1 MEINK
6 LMFLSLHTIRPARG
20 SARNKKRIGR
30 GNASGHGSY
39 STRGQKGQRSRS
51 GGRNKLKRLG
61 FKQILAATPKNRGFK
76 SDKPKNQVVNLK
88 DLNDN
93 FSAGAK
99 INAAGLVKAGLVR
112 KAQEKIKILGQG
124 ELTLKNLE
132 FAGVGLSANAK
143 AQIEKMHGKI
153 L

>member
-1 MEINK
+1 MP
-6 LMFLSLHTIRPARG
+6 LSLHTIRPARG
-20 SARNKKRIGR
+20 SAKNKKRIGR

-76 SDKPKNQVVNLK
+76 SGRPKNQVVNLK

-99 INAAGLVKAGLVR
+99 INAVSLVKAGLARTV
-112 KAQEKIKILGQG
+112 KEKIKILGQR
-124 ELTLKNLE
+124 ELILKNLE
-132 FAGVGLSANAK
+132 FEGVKLSDSVK
-143 AQIEKMHGKI
+143 LQIEKMHGKI

>member
-1 MEINK
+1 MS
-6 LMFLSLHTIRPARG
+6 LSLSTIRPARG
-20 SARNKKRIGR
+20 SARDKKRIGR

-76 SDKPKNQVVNLK
+76 SAKPKNQVVNLK
-88 DLNDN
+88 NINEN

-99 INAAGLVKAGLVR
+99 INAASLLRAGLISTVQ
-112 KAQEKIKILGQG
+112 KKIKILGQG
-124 ELTLKNLE
+124 QLNLKNLE
-132 FAGVGLSANAK
+132 FEGVKVSDSVKL
-143 AQIEKMHGKI
+143 QIEKMDGKMI
-153 L
+153 